1 MSRFTRGSPDA
12 ARRSSASRLLR
23 VRFGLAANARYASRH
38 AATCGS
44 CSADPPPSISRAAA
58 SRRLQ
63 QRIAA
68 LVARARD
75 DSVDGHQQGAVVGP
89 QAEHGGVDMGA
100 GEELLKQARIRH
112 R

>member
-1 MSRFTRGSPDA
+1 VRELLGRPA
-12 ARRSSASRLLR
+12 AERLAGG
-23 VRFGLAANARYASRH
+23 GL
-38 AATCGS
+38 G
-44 CSADPPPSISRAAA
+44 
-58 SRRLQ
+58 RLQ

-89 QAEHGGVDMGA
+89 QREHGGVDMGA
-100 GEELLKQARIRH
+100 GQELLKHARIRH